1 MRKAINFDINTKE
14 YEKITGK
21 KASNAYDPIKRFLL
35 KRNFIHRQGSGYIS
49 KYSLSD
55 VNIFTIIQS
64 MSTELDWLRKCV
76 EQIDVTNI
84 GKQHSLIDAIET
96 APYKKKDENLNL

>member
-35 KRNFIHRQGSGYIS
+35 KRNFIHRQGSFKFVILIK
-49 KYSLSD
+49 KYE
-55 VNIFTIIQS
+55 NI
-64 MSTELDWLRKCV
+64 K
-76 EQIDVTNI
+76 NI
-84 GKQHSLIDAIET
+84 MQVR
-96 APYKKKDENLNL
+96 ENLARFLCLINTKE